1 MNVVTDSVC
10 VCVSVCLVVDHLKSV
25 HCVCLVRVK

>member
-1 MNVVTDSVC
+1 MNVVTDSC
-10 VCVSVCLVVDHLKSV
+10 VCVYVCLVVDHLKSV